1 MSTSN
6 APAQWDVVKVRV
18 NPHDRDEHPA
28 VIISPDELCANPH
41 KAKLNV
47 LYGTTRRPAGG
58 AGLFDVTLNGADGLE
73 HPTNFDCSYVYTID
87 RARIS
92 THMGRVAH
100 ERRRQIGRKIIAT
113 FRLPM

>member
-1 MSTSN
+1 MSKTLS
-6 APAQWDVVKVRV
+6 QWDVVKVRI
-18 NPHDRDEHPA
+18 NPNDRDEHPA
-28 VIISPDELCANPH
+28 VILSPDELCANPH

-47 LYGTTRRPAGG
+47 LYGTTRRPADGG
-58 AGLFDVTLNGADGLE
+58 AGEFAVTLNGADGLE

-92 THMGRVAH
+92 MRMGRVAH